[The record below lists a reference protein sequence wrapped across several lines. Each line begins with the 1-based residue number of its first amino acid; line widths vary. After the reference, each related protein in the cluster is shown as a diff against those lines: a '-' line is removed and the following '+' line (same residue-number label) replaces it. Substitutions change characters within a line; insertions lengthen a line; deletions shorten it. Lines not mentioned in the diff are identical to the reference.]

1 MPLEKPRIQRPSLS
15 FNLAIRPRYQFLAV
29 PFEFA
34 YKRQEHF
41 DKHCLRRREFPCATD
56 VEYEA
61 LAEHFLVG
69 PLGDN
74 VLQCRRPQGDIVRYD
89 TVTEEFG
96 VFGRNGFIITYF
108 LARPANHGYASNVC
122 YMYVECW
129 RIF

>member
-1 MPLEKPRIQRPSLS
+1 M
-15 FNLAIRPRYQFLAV
+15 

-41 DKHCLRRREFPCATD
+41 DKHCLRKREFPCATD
-56 VEYEA
+56 FEYEA
-61 LAEHFLVG
+61 LAEHFLGG

-96 VFGRNGFIITYF
+96 VFGRNGFIVTYF
-108 LARPANHGYASNVC
+108 LARPANHGYPSNVC